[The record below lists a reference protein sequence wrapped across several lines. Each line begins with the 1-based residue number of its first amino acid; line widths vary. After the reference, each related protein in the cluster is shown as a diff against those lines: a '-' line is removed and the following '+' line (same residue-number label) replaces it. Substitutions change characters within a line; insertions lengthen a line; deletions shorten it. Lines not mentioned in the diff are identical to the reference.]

1 MSVEVTRADTG
12 NDADAHATEEI
23 KQLMRDFANWIYRQ
37 LEDEYRYQTSDVHID
52 QQMRDM
58 EYNFTAEGRRSV
70 TL

>member
-1 MSVEVTRADTG
+1 
-12 NDADAHATEEI
+12 
-23 KQLMRDFANWIYRQ
+23 MRDFASWIFKQ
-37 LEDEYRYQTSDVHID
+37 LEDEYNYQTSDEHID